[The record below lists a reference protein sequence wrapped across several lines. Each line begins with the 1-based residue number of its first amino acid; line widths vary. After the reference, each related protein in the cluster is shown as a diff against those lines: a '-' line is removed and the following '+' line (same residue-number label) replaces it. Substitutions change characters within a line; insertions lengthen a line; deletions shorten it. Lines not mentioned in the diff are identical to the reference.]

1 MSKDVSRSGSRRRGI
16 KKMIAE
22 LTNTEFERLKAEYK
36 KENDSY
42 KKSLIFHVGTAA
54 GFYSEVGSILEA
66 MCYCHINGIKF
77 ILYADDA
84 NFSNNQGW
92 KAFFEEFCDMNHDE
106 INRTENLRCRKRG
119 IKAAI
124 KHCRVKKQLGVTYL
138 TADLFQK
145 IISPKLKATHIEWPL
160 FNMNGTVYP
169 EAGKLKQFV
178 LRYNIVT
185 KNDINKMIFK
195 LCLPDNYSSVQIRG
209 GDKITETKLT
219 GAKETIDI
227 IKKCGDY
234 SKIKNMFVFTDDYT
248 NIIELRKL
256 CPEWNIFTLCRDT
269 EKGYDNT
276 EFNKVNWEYKRCE
289 LIKLFAMVEICIASD
304 KHYAY
309 EKSCANNIIRNC
321 KSKEKYYAVVKTFY

>member
-1 MSKDVSRSGSRRRGI
+1 
-16 KKMIAE
+16 MIAE
-22 LTNTEFERLKAEYK
+22 LTDLEFERLKAEYMR
-36 KENDSY
+36 ENDGY

-66 MCYCHINGIKF
+66 MCYCHIHEIKF

-84 NFSNNQGW
+84 NFSNDQGW
-92 KAFFEEFCDMNHDE
+92 GVFFEEFCEMSHDE

-119 IKAAI
+119 IKAAL
-124 KHCRVKKQLGVTYL
+124 KHSKVKKKLGVTYL

-160 FNMNGTVYP
+160 FDMNGTVYP

-178 LRYNIVT
+178 LRYNIET
-185 KNDINKMIFK
+185 KNAINRMIEE
-195 LCLPDNYSSVQIRG
+195 LCLPNNYASVQIRG
-209 GDKITETKLT
+209 GDKITETELT
-219 GAKETIDI
+219 GAKETVDI
-227 IKKCGDY
+227 IKQCGDY
-234 SKIKNMFVFTDDYT
+234 SKIKNIFIFTDDYS
-248 NIIELRKL
+248 NITLLRKL
-256 CPEWNIFTLCRDT
+256 CPEWNIFTLCKET
-269 EKGYDNT
+269 ESGYDNT
-276 EFNKVNWEYKRCE
+276 EFNKVCWEDKKAE

-321 KSKEKYYAVVKTFY
+321 KPAEKYIAVVKTFY